1 MTSGAST
8 AVRPLWRG
16 RALAVL
22 GIILLAFSLRSAV
35 ASLSPVVGL
44 IAADFPVPPV
54 VLGLIGAAPPV
65 CYAVFGLATPW
76 LERRLGLERMTV
88 IAAALITLG
97 LVARG
102 FAVDSVTLIA
112 ATALV
117 FAGVGTG
124 NILLP
129 PLVKKYFPDRLGL
142 MMTVYSV
149 AMAAST
155 FLPPLIAVPVADAAG
170 WRVSL
175 AEWAVFAVAAMI
187 PWIVLMLRSSRVV
200 HSPAAPRAT
209 EVVVEGAEGES
220 KRRDETRQSEREF
233 ESVTGP
239 VVVAPADSRIL
250 SRLPRLPLA
259 WAMTFVFGVSASM
272 AYVSFGWLPQV
283 IADVGGVSAAEAGF
297 LLGVFSVVALP
308 CSLVVPG
315 LTVRYAWATPVLLIT
330 SVVTGSIGLLGL
342 VLAPQ
347 AFLYGWVVLYGLTGI
362 MFPMSLALL
371 SIRARTHESA
381 VALSGFVQSLG
392 YGFAAIFPILFGVL
406 HGATG
411 GWQVPLLM
419 MVVLLVAAV
428 PAGIVIARPLTI
440 EDAWTRRHGKW

>member
-8 AVRPLWRG
+8 AVRPLWQG

-88 IAAALITLG
+88 LAAGLITLG

-187 PWIVLMLRSSRVV
+187 PWIVLMLRDRPSSRFAD
-200 HSPAAPRAT
+200 PERAAQRPD
-209 EVVVEGAEGES
+209 EGRSETAAE
-220 KRRDETRQSEREF
+220 RDETPQDREF

-342 VLAPQ
+342 VLAPH

-392 YGFAAIFPILFGVL
+392 YGFA
-406 HGATG
+406 
-411 GWQVPLLM
+411 
-419 MVVLLVAAV
+419 
-428 PAGIVIARPLTI
+428 
-440 EDAWTRRHGKW
+440 

>member
-1 MTSGAST
+1 MS
-8 AVRPLWRG
+8 VRPLWQG

-22 GIILLAFSLRSAV
+22 GIVLLAFSLRSAV

-76 LERRLGLERMTV
+76 LEQRLGLERLTV
-88 IAAALITLG
+88 VATALITLG

-112 ATALV
+112 ATAVV
-117 FAGVGTG
+117 FAGVGAG

-155 FLPPLIAVPVADAAG
+155 FLPPLVAVPVADAAG

-175 AEWAVFAVAAMI
+175 GEWAVFAVASMV
-187 PWIVLMLRSSRVV
+187 PWIVLMVRG
-200 HSPAAPRAT
+200 RAST
-209 EVVVEGAEGES
+209 SWVPEPVEGPDDASTSSAPQEGT
-220 KRRDETRQSEREF
+220 RDREL
-233 ESVTGP
+233 EAVTGP

-259 WAMTFVFGVSASM
+259 WAMTLVFGISASM
-272 AYVSFGWLPQV
+272 AYVTFGWLPQV
-283 IADVGGVSAAEAGF
+283 LVDIGGVSAAEAGF
-297 LLGVFSVVALP
+297 LLGVFSVMALP

-315 LTVRYAWATPVLLIT
+315 LTVKYAWATPVLLIT
-330 SVVTGSIGLLGL
+330 AVVTGSAGLLGL
-342 VLAPQ
+342 TLAPQ

-381 VALSGFVQSLG
+381 VALSGFVQSVG

-411 GWQVPLLM
+411 GWQIPLLM

-428 PAGIVIARPLTI
+428 PAGIVIARPMTI
-440 EDAWTRRHGKW
+440 EDAWSRRHGKW

>member
-1 MTSGAST
+1 MTGSLSPSKG
-8 AVRPLWRG
+8 RPLWHG
-16 RALAVL
+16 RTLAVL
-22 GIILLAFSLRSAV
+22 GIVLLAFSLRSAV
-35 ASLSPVVGL
+35 ASLSPVVDL

-76 LERRLGLERMTV
+76 LEQRLGLERLTV
-88 IAAALITLG
+88 LASALITAG

-117 FAGVGTG
+117 FAGVGAG

-149 AMAAST
+149 AMATST
-155 FLPPLIAVPVADAAG
+155 FLPPLVAVPVADAAG
-170 WRVSL
+170 WRISL
-175 AEWAVFAVAAMI
+175 AEWAVFAVASMI
-187 PWIVLMLRSSRVV
+187 PWIVLMLRDKSRVV
-200 HSPAAPRAT
+200 ERA
-209 EVVVEGAEGES
+209 
-220 KRRDETRQSEREF
+220 KRDETLQDPGEDVSSPVASLPSRGDQEF

-239 VVVAPADSRIL
+239 VAVAPADSRIL
-250 SRLPRLPLA
+250 HRLPRLPLA

-297 LLGVFSVVALP
+297 LLGVFSVMALP

-315 LTVRYAWATPVLLIT
+315 LTVKFAWATPMLLLT

-392 YGFAAIFPILFGVL
+392 YAFAAVFPILFGVL

-419 MVVLLVAAV
+419 MVALLVAAV
-428 PAGIVIARPLTI
+428 PAGVMIARPMTV

>member
-1 MTSGAST
+1 MTSGAS
-8 AVRPLWRG
+8 ASVRPLWRG
-16 RALAVL
+16 RAFAVL

-187 PWIVLMLRSSRVV
+187 PWIVLMLRDKAPAPT
-200 HSPAAPRAT
+200 PAAPRET
-209 EVVVEGAEGES
+209 EAP
-220 KRRDETRQSEREF
+220 DETPQDREF

-259 WAMTFVFGVSASM
+259 WAMTFIFGVSASM

-342 VLAPQ
+342 VLAPH

-381 VALSGFVQSLG
+381 VALSGFVQSIG
-392 YGFAAIFPILFGVL
+392 YGIAAVFPLLIGLL
-406 HGATG
+406 HETTG
-411 GWQVPLLM
+411 GWQVPL
-419 MVVLLVAAV
+419 MVVIGVLVVSIPAGLVA
-428 PAGIVIARPLTI
+428 GRRRTI
-440 EDAWTRRHGKW
+440 EDEWEARHGRW

>member
-1 MTSGAST
+1 M
-8 AVRPLWRG
+8 
-16 RALAVL
+16 
-22 GIILLAFSLRSAV
+22 LAFSLRSAV
-35 ASLSPVVGL
+35 ASLSPVVDL

-65 CYAVFGLATPW
+65 CYALFGLATPW
-76 LERRLGLERMTV
+76 AEQRLGLERLTV
-88 IAAALITLG
+88 IATALITLG

-112 ATALV
+112 ATAVV

-155 FLPPLIAVPVADAAG
+155 FLPPLVAVPVADAAG

-175 AEWAVFAVAAMI
+175 AEWAVFAVASMI
-187 PWIVLMLRSSRVV
+187 PWIVLMLRDRPSSRSADPERV
-200 HSPAAPRAT
+200 
-209 EVVVEGAEGES
+209 AE
-220 KRRDETRQSEREF
+220 RRDEGADREL

-272 AYVSFGWLPQV
+272 AYVTFGWLPQV
-283 IADVGGVSAAEAGF
+283 LVDIGGVSAAEAGF
-297 LLGVFSVVALP
+297 LLGLFSVMALP

-315 LTVRYAWATPVLLIT
+315 LTVKYAWATPVLLVT
-330 SVVTGSIGLLGL
+330 AVVTGVAGLLGL

-347 AFLYGWVVLYGLTGI
+347 PFLYGWVVLYGLTGI

-381 VALSGFVQSLG
+381 VALSGFVQSVG

-428 PAGIVIARPLTI
+428 PAGIVIARPMTI
-440 EDAWTRRHGKW
+440 EDAWSRRHGKW